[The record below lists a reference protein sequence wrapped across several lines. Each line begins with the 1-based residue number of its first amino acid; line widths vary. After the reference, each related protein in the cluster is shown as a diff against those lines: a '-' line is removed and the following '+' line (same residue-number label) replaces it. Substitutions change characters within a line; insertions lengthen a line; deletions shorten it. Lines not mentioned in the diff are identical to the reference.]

1 MDGMKQ
7 LIDGELSSF
16 QGTDQRNE
24 KIRQFIQC
32 QYGIEKSSF
41 IFLEKLFY
49 LDNTARLRK
58 HISSGNIF
66 FITFFFSYLFL
77 PNIDISKYKVPSLHT
92 SNLAGNLKKV

>member
-32 QYGIEKSSF
+32 QYGIGKSSF
-41 IFLEKLFY
+41 IF
-49 LDNTARLRK
+49 
-58 HISSGNIF
+58 
-66 FITFFFSYLFL
+66 
-77 PNIDISKYKVPSLHT
+77 
-92 SNLAGNLKKV
+92 